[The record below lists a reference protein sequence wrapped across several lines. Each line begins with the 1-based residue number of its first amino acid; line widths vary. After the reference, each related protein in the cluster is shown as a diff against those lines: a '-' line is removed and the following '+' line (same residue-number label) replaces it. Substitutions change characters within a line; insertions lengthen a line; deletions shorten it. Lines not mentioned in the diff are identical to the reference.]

1 MFPDGKSVMTI
12 NLESPYAD
20 HGQPTPTLLPQ
31 SILSATCLNSHF
43 IQPQEPV
50 VDMIDIQFRAE
61 GLYPFFSAALREV
74 VAQIHPL
81 ELRFSSSVQEPSEQ
95 LFDNPMPAA
104 RSTLLEAYLLKHLNQ
119 KRANGLIQ
127 QLVPFIQQRKGK
139 VTVQ

>member
-1 MFPDGKSVMTI
+1 MMTI